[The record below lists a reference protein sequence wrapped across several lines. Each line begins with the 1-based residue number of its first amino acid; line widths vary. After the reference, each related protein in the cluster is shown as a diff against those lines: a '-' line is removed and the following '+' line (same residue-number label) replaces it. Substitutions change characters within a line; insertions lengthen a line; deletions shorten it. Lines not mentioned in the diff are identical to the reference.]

1 MTLRTVAR
9 EIKDYPATFCFSLS
23 WIIVFVAMVATWLGA
38 DPAPTWWRFLVMGVG
53 EGHRFGDLTV
63 RELLQG
69 QIWRLITCNF
79 VHMSVAHVALNL
91 LAFYLLGTLL
101 ESWYGTPQFILIYVL
116 TGGLGNL
123 LSALFRYALGIN
135 PNVHSAG
142 GSVVIMGL
150 VGLCA
155 MVGWRSR
162 TDRGSDMGWQMTK
175 AIGLTA
181 LLGIAFHQYIDNW
194 GHAGGAIVGFFVGL
208 FHRYFLRQYRKPAA
222 WGMGLASTVVILASG
237 LAQVAA
243 DRREAP
249 ARRELAN
256 YLGRIAYDDA
266 NRSLGVMAFLG
277 ERRVDPRVVIHTFQT
292 PRNLE
297 LFLGVRTSQPYRR
310 VLEIAQAALVRK
322 LTDQEQAEFDQC
334 LGRLSTQILAA
345 LSSLLRQKSTQADF
359 DRLKQQ
365 AAAAETR
372 VLSDEEKDEFKA
384 RLASLKALVL
394 KELEAR
400 LREHWQRQRTLA
412 RTRTSRR

>member
-23 WIIVFVAMVATWLGA
+23 WIIVFVAMTATWLRTE
-38 DPAPTWWRFLVMGVG
+38 PTPTWWKFLVMAVG
-53 EGHRFGDLTV
+53 EGHRFGNLTL
-63 RELLQG
+63 RELSQG
-69 QIWRLITCNF
+69 QVWRLVTCNF
-79 VHMSVAHVALNL
+79 VHYSVLHLAMNL
-91 LAFYLLGTLL
+91 TAFYLLGTLL

-123 LSALFRYALGIN
+123 VSSFFRYAIGAD
-135 PNVHSAG
+135 PNIHSAG

-208 FHRYFLRQYRKPAA
+208 FHRSFLRQYRKPAA

-277 ERRVDPRVVIHTFQT
+277 ERRVDPRVVIQTFQT

-297 LFLGVRTSQPYRR
+297 LFLRGQTSQPYRR

-322 LTDQEQAEFDQC
+322 LTDQEQAEFDRR
-334 LGRLSTQILAA
+334 LGQLSTQILTVF
-345 LSSLLRQKSTQADF
+345 SSLLRLKSTQADF

-365 AAAAETR
+365 AAEAETR

-384 RLASLKALVL
+384 RLGSLKALVQ

-400 LREHWQRQRTLA
+400 LREHWHRQRIQTPTRAA
-412 RTRTSRR
+412 R